1 MIRCHAVLNQLTRT
15 NTDILNAKL
24 KGEEI
29 MKKRIL
35 IISDADRERLE
46 ALIDSARM
54 DTRVREDYLAA
65 LEGELSRARVVP
77 AGNVPADVVTMN
89 SIVSL
94 RDLDSKEMEE
104 LELVYPAD
112 ADMAHNRISVLA
124 PIGTA
129 ILGYRLGDVI
139 EWRVPAGLRRLRVEE
154 VLYQPERAGILH
166 G

>member
-1 MIRCHAVLNQLTRT
+1 
-15 NTDILNAKL
+15 
-24 KGEEI
+24 
-29 MKKRIL
+29 MKKGTL
-35 IISDADRERLE
+35 IISRDDRERLE

-54 DTRVREDYLAA
+54 DSRVREDYLAA

-77 AGNVPADVVTMN
+77 AGEVPEDVVTMN
-89 SIVSL
+89 TVVSL
-94 RDLDSKEMEE
+94 RDLDTDEMEE
-104 LELVYPAD
+104 IELVYPAD

-154 VLYQPERAGILH
+154 VLYQPERAGAVH
-166 G
+166 S